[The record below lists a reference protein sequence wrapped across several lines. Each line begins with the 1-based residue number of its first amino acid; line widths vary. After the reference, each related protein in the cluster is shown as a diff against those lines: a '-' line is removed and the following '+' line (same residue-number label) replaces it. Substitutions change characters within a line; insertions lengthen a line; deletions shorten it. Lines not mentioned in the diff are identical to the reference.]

1 MGKYRSVIF
10 LLWSFLFLVQNIS
23 VFSLTPDSDEIILTL
38 WTEIEKTIPTADDTG
53 RPLSIEE
60 ISKTV
65 LEDAR
70 WILSGM
76 IYGFNIRYVP
86 PDTGRKVNESFNA
99 ELISEIP
106 FGDPSLKVFDTRTE
120 KGRFFIQIRYELAE
134 FQLRRLKIW
143 NSNIFPEAEALGKAS
158 FFTGKSA
165 RLDSIKDGIKL
176 ALRNYLRSRIKNKP
190 REIRGKAILDTPPY
204 IIISAG
210 GYTSKVRIK
219 LSVDK
224 IIPYSLY

>member
-106 FGDPSLKVFDTRTE
+106 FGDPSLKVLIHGLKRDGFLYKYDTSSLSSSFAGLKSGIVISFRKLKLWE
-120 KGRFFIQIRYELAE
+120 KLPS
-134 FQLRRLKIW
+134 LRGSQRASIRLKM
-143 NSNIFPEAEALGKAS
+143 E
-158 FFTGKSA
+158 
-165 RLDSIKDGIKL
+165 
-176 ALRNYLRSRIKNKP
+176 
-190 REIRGKAILDTPPY
+190 
-204 IIISAG
+204 
-210 GYTSKVRIK
+210 
-219 LSVDK
+219 
-224 IIPYSLY
+224 